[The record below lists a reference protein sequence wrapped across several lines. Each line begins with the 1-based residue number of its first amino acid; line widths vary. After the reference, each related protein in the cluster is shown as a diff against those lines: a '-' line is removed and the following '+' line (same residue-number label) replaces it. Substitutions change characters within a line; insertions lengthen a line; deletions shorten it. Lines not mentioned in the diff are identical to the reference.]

1 MRTFILLTYFLIG
14 SSIYGLSAQEA
25 DSSVERVLV
34 VFKTHLDIGYT
45 DLSSRVERHYID
57 TFIPKALAVAE
68 ELRAAGGEERYVWTT
83 GSWLIWAY
91 LHQASPEQVRRLEEG
106 IRQGDIVWNGM
117 PYTVESEVINGPLFE
132 GILDLSEWLDR
143 RYGKQT
149 RGAKMTDVPGHTRS
163 IVPLLSRAGI
173 RFLHIGVN
181 GATPVPKV
189 PELCRWRDTDGS
201 EVILMYVNNYG
212 GTHILPDRKTAVS
225 IQLTGDNQGPH
236 TAEQVRGIYAGLRK
250 RYPRAKIEA
259 STLTDVAD
267 ALIQMQDRLPVV
279 TAEIGDTWIHGM
291 GSSPVRMACFRAL
304 SRLYGQWIADKR
316 LDPQSDS
323 SVCFAVQLGMIG
335 EHTWGLD
342 VKTHLKH
349 WEAYDYE
356 PFLQARNLPEFQQIE
371 ASWREID
378 DNLEKALAY
387 LPADLRTE
395 ARKALDA
402 IGHVQ
407 RQTIHGKR
415 APKEITPQGAL
426 QIGLGD
432 LRLTVGELIYQ
443 TFSAE
448 DFQRFHRTYLTSSS
462 DWALRDFGKPGLENS
477 GAQSASLNA
486 VRQACD
492 IRKTKEGKEIAC
504 GLAFEQDARVDARFY
519 PEDMYVNYSVDPSGR
534 KIDMAVTLFHKP
546 INRLPEAY
554 WLRFQPENVTKML
567 IEKTGRPVDVLD
579 VVENGNRQMHGIDR
593 YVDIF
598 TTAGRIRITS
608 EDALLASVGDKSLL
622 NYSVGQPNISKGLYY
637 CLFNNVWG
645 TNFTM
650 WFGGSITYR
659 FTVELYPADP
669 VN

>member
-1 MRTFILLTYFLIG
+1 MQRFILGVCLALVACVCR
-14 SSIYGLSAQEA
+14 LSAQEA
-25 DSSVERVLV
+25 DSTVERVLT

-45 DLSSRVERHYID
+45 DLSSRVEQHYID
-57 TFIPKALAVAE
+57 AFIPKALAVAD

-91 LHQASPEQVRRLEEG
+91 LNQASPEQVRRLEEG
-106 IRQGDIVWNGM
+106 IRQGDIAWNGM
-117 PYTVESEVINGPLFE
+117 PYTVESEAIGGPLFD
-132 GILDLSEWLDR
+132 GMLNLSELLDR

-163 IVPLLSRAGI
+163 IVSRLSRAGI
-173 RFLHIGVN
+173 RLLHIGVN
-181 GATPVPKV
+181 GATPVPQV
-189 PELCRWRDTDGS
+189 PEICRWRDTDGS

-212 GTHILPDRKTAVS
+212 GTHVLPDRKTAVS

-236 TAEQVRGIYAGLRK
+236 TAEHVRNIYAWLRK

-267 ALIQMQDRLPVV
+267 ALTQMQDRLPVV

-291 GSSPVRMACFRAL
+291 GSSPVRMARFRAL

-323 SVCFAVQLGMIG
+323 AVYFAVQLGMIG

-356 PFLQARNLPEFQQIE
+356 PFQEALSLPEFQQIE

-378 DNLEKALAY
+378 ENLEKALVY

-395 ARKALDA
+395 ARETLAM

-407 RQTIHGKR
+407 RQTIHGEK
-415 APKEITPQGAL
+415 APKEVTPQGAL
-426 QIGLGD
+426 QISHEG
-432 LRLTVGELIYQ
+432 LRLTAGELIYQ

-477 GAQSASLNA
+477 GARSASLNT

-504 GLAFEQDARVDARFY
+504 RLAFERDDRVDARFY
-519 PEDMYVNYSVDPSGR
+519 PEDMYVNYSVAPSGR
-534 KIDMAVTLFHKP
+534 KIEMAVTLFHKP
-546 INRLPEAY
+546 ANRLPEAY
-554 WLRFQPENVTKML
+554 WLGFLPEEVTGML
-567 IEKTGRPVDVLD
+567 VEKTGSPVNVLD

-598 TTAGRIRITS
+598 TTGGRIRITS
-608 EDALLASVGDKSLL
+608 EDALLVSIGGRSLL
-622 NYSVGQPNISKGLYY
+622 NYSTRQPDISKGLYF
-637 CLFNNVWG
+637 CLFNNIWG

-650 WFGGSITYR
+650 WFEGSITYR
-659 FTVELYPADP
+659 FTIELAPAG
-669 VN
+669 